1 MKLFLNDSSPYARLV
16 LVVIHEKHLIG
27 EVELVWTD
35 PWSSPPELMAVNPFA
50 KVPALITREGLPLM
64 DSVLI
69 CEYLIRIARGPAL
82 LADGGAPWL
91 YALRKYAFGR
101 GLIDAPSALR
111 FNAGLAV
118 PRARPR
124 SRNGGSPRSSRRSYN
139 LIAKTR
145 CCAAPTTLI
154 WAISRLASHS
164 AIWIY
169 ALVRSSGG
177 CTRPRSRN
185 GLSASRRGRRC
196 NSLRRSADGR
206 PVAP

>member
-91 YALRKYAFGR
+91 YALRNYAFGR
-101 GLIDAPSALR
+101 GLIDAAFGVTIQRRFGGAAGPTALAQR
-111 FNAGLAV
+111 
-118 PRARPR
+118 
-124 SRNGGSPRSSRRSYN
+124 
-139 LIAKTR
+139 
-145 CCAAPTTLI
+145 
-154 WAISRLASHS
+154 WLASVKP
-164 AIWIY
+164 
-169 ALVRSSGG
+169 ALVQLDREN
-177 CTRPRSRN
+177 T
-185 GLSASRRGRRC
+185 L
-196 NSLRRSADGR
+196 LRSADDVDLGDLALGVALGYLDLRLGEVEWRLHAPALAKWFERVAAR
-206 PVAP
+206 PSLQLTAPKR